1 MNRTVKRI
9 SVNQLEIGMYICR
22 IERGWLDVPY
32 WLQQTAIDSADTLER
47 IKQCCEYVYIDT
59 SKGKDVRAAS
69 AAKPAPATRRTESA
83 GPSGPA
89 HPSTLYHN
97 SRTVLENVFED
108 ARLGRS
114 IDGMAARKAVRDLT
128 LNIISDANAML
139 CLAHL
144 QDKNDSL
151 ARKAV
156 NACIL
161 TLAFG
166 KHIGVAKARLHD
178 LGMGALLHDVGMVRI
193 PDELLLKS
201 GQLTAAERKT
211 IEQHVLH
218 GLKLLAATRGCNE
231 DVLKIVQSHHEHID
245 GSGYPQ
251 GLKGNTISLFSRMV
265 AITSVYEAMTRQRSY
280 GEALSPVAAIKHL
293 HQQRG
298 KTFDERLVDK
308 FIQTIG
314 IYPPGSLVELSNGA
328 IALVLNTHS
337 DCRLRPLV
345 QLVADRDKQPLLD
358 GPRLDLQRL
367 PGQKIHISGPADPH
381 APNWQAA
388 YRACRDRL
396 IHAPS

>member
-1 MNRTVKRI
+1 MHRAIKRI
-9 SVNQLEIGMYICR
+9 PVNRLEIGMYICR
-22 IERGWLDVPY
+22 IERGWLEVPY
-32 WLQQTAIDSADTLER
+32 WLQQTAIDSTDTLEK

-59 SKGKDVRAAS
+59 SKGKDVRAAKTAS
-69 AAKPAPATRRTESA
+69 PAPARRPEDA
-83 GPSGPA
+83 APSSPA
-89 HPSTLYHN
+89 RASTLYHN
-97 SRTVLENVFED
+97 SHSILENVFED

-128 LNIISDANAML
+128 LNIISDSNAML

-166 KHIGVAKARLHD
+166 KHIGITKARLHD

-231 DVLKIVQSHHEHID
+231 DVLKIVQSHHEHAD

-251 GLKGNTISLFSRMV
+251 GLKGNAISLFSRIV

-280 GEALSPVAAIKHL
+280 GEALSPAAAIKHL
-293 HQQRG
+293 YQQRG
-298 KTFDERLVDK
+298 NTFDERLVDK
-308 FIQTIG
+308 FIQAIG

-328 IALVLNTHS
+328 FALVLDTHQ

-345 QLVADRDKQPLLD
+345 QLVADRDKQPLMD
-358 GPRLDLQRL
+358 GPRLDLSRL
-367 PGQKIHISGPADPH
+367 GGAKTYIAGPADPQEP
-381 APNWQAA
+381 ALQAA

-396 IHAPS
+396 DHAA